1 MLKGQTK
8 NLAPAPK
15 TPDLPT
21 NPPTLPSYPVTD
33 NQPFTMRTA
42 RLLGTGRSFYHVMSR
57 VVDRRRVFDA
67 KDKEIFR
74 RILRN
79 QEAFTGV
86 RIVTYCLMSN
96 HFHLLLEVP
105 DRETLAPLD
114 EEGLLAVLPR
124 LYPGDVVEGVKQE
137 FERARAAGDERWHR
151 EILARFERRR
161 GDLGLFLKE
170 VKLRITFYMNK
181 RLGRTGTLWE
191 GRYKSVLVEDNEQ
204 ALLTIAAYIDL
215 NPIRAGLVSR
225 PEDYRWCGYGE
236 AVGGGKRA
244 LRAREGLGL
253 MLAESLR
260 DPDFRQDWRR
270 TAARYRIFLYLDG
283 QEIAGGPEPGERGRR
298 GMKAEVIEAVVEQ
311 GGAMPLREVLRR
323 RVRYFC
329 DGAVL
334 GTAAFVNGVFE
345 REQQRRNR
353 FGQKRTTGARRMR
366 GADWGELRVLRDL
379 QKDVI
384 DR

>member
-1 MLKGQTK
+1 
-8 NLAPAPK
+8 
-15 TPDLPT
+15 
-21 NPPTLPSYPVTD
+21 
-33 NQPFTMRTA
+33 
-42 RLLGTGRSFYHVMSR
+42 MSR

-74 RILRN
+74 KILRN

-151 EILARFERRR
+151 EILARYERRR

-215 NPIRAGLVSR
+215 NPIRAGIVTA
-225 PEDYRWCGYGE
+225 PEDYRWCGYAE
-236 AVGGGKRA
+236 AVGGGRRA
-244 LRAREGLGL
+244 SRAREGLGL
-253 MLAESLR
+253 MLAESLQ
-260 DPDFRQDWRR
+260 DPKFGQEWGR
-270 TAARYRIFLYLDG
+270 TAARYRIFLHLDG
-283 QEIAGGPEPGERGRR
+283 QEIAGGPEPGQRGRR
-298 GMKAEVIEAVVEQ
+298 GLKAEVVEAVVAK
-311 GGAMPLREVLRR
+311 GGSMPVREVLRH

-353 FGQKRTTGARRMR
+353 FGKKRTTGARRMR

-384 DR
+384 GR

>member
-1 MLKGQTK
+1 
-8 NLAPAPK
+8 
-15 TPDLPT
+15 
-21 NPPTLPSYPVTD
+21 
-33 NQPFTMRTA
+33 MRSA

-57 VVDRRRVFDA
+57 VVDRRKVFEA

-105 DRETLAPLD
+105 DRETLPPLD
-114 EEGLLAVLPR
+114 EEGLLAVLPL
-124 LYPGDVVEGVKQE
+124 LYPGEVVEGVRQE
-137 FERARAAGDERWHR
+137 LERARTAGDERWHA
-151 EILARFERRR
+151 EILSRYERRR

-181 RLGRTGTLWE
+181 RLKRSGTLWE
-191 GRYKSVLVEDNEQ
+191 GRYRSVLVEDGEQ
-204 ALLTIAAYIDL
+204 ALLTVAAYIDL

-225 PEDYRWCGYGE
+225 PEDYRWSGYGE

-244 LRAREGLGL
+244 SRAREGLGR
-253 MLAESLR
+253 MLGEALR
-260 DPDFRQDWRR
+260 DPEFRHDWRR
-270 TAARYRIFLYLDG
+270 TAARYRTLLYQDG
-283 QEIAGGPEPGERGRR
+283 QEVAGDPDLGQDDRR
-298 GMKAEVIEAVVEQ
+298 GMSAEVVEAVVGQ
-311 GGAMPLREVLRR
+311 GGAMPLREALRR

-334 GTAAFVNGVFE
+334 GGAEFVEAVFE
-345 REQQRRNR
+345 REQALRKR
-353 FGQKRTTGARRMR
+353 FGEKRTSGARRMR
-366 GADWGELRVLRDL
+366 GAEWGDLRVLRDL
-379 QKDVI
+379 QKDVMGT
-384 DR
+384 

>member
-1 MLKGQTK
+1 
-8 NLAPAPK
+8 
-15 TPDLPT
+15 
-21 NPPTLPSYPVTD
+21 
-33 NQPFTMRTA
+33 
-42 RLLGTGRSFYHVMSR
+42 MSR
-57 VVDRRRVFDA
+57 VVDRRRVFEA

-74 RILRN
+74 KILRN

-114 EEGLLAVLPR
+114 EEGLLAVLPL

-137 FERARAAGDERWHR
+137 LERARAAGDERWHR
-151 EILARFERRR
+151 EILARYERRR

-215 NPIRAGLVSR
+215 NPIRAGLVTA

-236 AVGGGKRA
+236 AVGGG
-244 LRAREGLGL
+244 
-253 MLAESLR
+253 
-260 DPDFRQDWRR
+260 
-270 TAARYRIFLYLDG
+270 
-283 QEIAGGPEPGERGRR
+283 
-298 GMKAEVIEAVVEQ
+298 
-311 GGAMPLREVLRR
+311 RR
-323 RVRYFC
+323 RATGCFSIWTERKSRGGRSPGSGDV
-329 DGAVL
+329 
-334 GTAAFVNGVFE
+334 AA
-345 REQQRRNR
+345 
-353 FGQKRTTGARRMR
+353 
-366 GADWGELRVLRDL
+366 
-379 QKDVI
+379 
-384 DR
+384 

>member
-1 MLKGQTK
+1 
-8 NLAPAPK
+8 
-15 TPDLPT
+15 
-21 NPPTLPSYPVTD
+21 
-33 NQPFTMRTA
+33 MRTA

-57 VVDRRRVFDA
+57 VVDRRKVFEA

-74 RILRN
+74 KILRN

-105 DRETLAPLD
+105 DRETLQPLD
-114 EEGLLAVLPR
+114 EEGLLAVLPL

-137 FERARAAGDERWHR
+137 LDRARAAGDERWHR
-151 EILARFERRR
+151 EILNRYERRR

-181 RLGRTGTLWE
+181 RLDRTGTLWE
-191 GRYKSVLVEDNEQ
+191 GRYKSVLVEDCER
-204 ALLTIAAYIDL
+204 ALLTISAYIDL
-215 NPIRAGLVSR
+215 NPIRAGLVAN
-225 PEDYRWCGYGE
+225 PEDYRWCGYAE
-236 AVGGGKRA
+236 ALAGGTRGQK
-244 LRAREGLGL
+244 ARDGLGL
-253 MLAESLR
+253 MLSEALQ

-270 TAARYRIFLYLDG
+270 TAARYRMFLYQDG
-283 QEIAGGPEPGERGRR
+283 QEVAGDPDLGQSGRR
-298 GMKAEVIEAVVEQ
+298 GMKAEVVEAVVEQ
-311 GGAMPLREVLRR
+311 GGAMPVRQVLRH

-334 GTAAFVNGVFE
+334 GTAEFVNAVFE
-345 REQQRRNR
+345 REQTLRKR
-353 FGQKRTTGARRMR
+353 FGEKRTSGARRMR

-384 DR
+384 GT